1 MNTIK
6 IIFHLSTGMCG
17 MDSHE
22 VWEYDDD
29 VTHEELDNEAWQ
41 LAVQNAESYGYYP
54 EEWRDEMDTDD
65 LEDEDRFTSVEGWWE
80 LYDETKH
87 SGLV

>member
-6 IIFHLSTGMCG
+6 IIFHLETGVCG
-17 MDSHE
+17 MDTHE
-22 VWEYDDD
+22 VYEYDDD
-29 VTHEELDNEAWQ
+29 VTHQELDQEAWT

-54 EEWRDEMDTDD
+54 EEWRDEMEDD
-65 LEDEDRFTSVEGWWE
+65 VDEDCFTSVEGWWE
-80 LYDETKH
+80 IYDEEKH